1 MADPKNTPKGGHAG
15 SWNGPDTEEGNYEK
29 GKTRDKYRTAIPKQA
44 NQTAQKTQAGD
55 PQRPWHRG
63 NHINPEKTLTDT
75 QHAEPTCNM
84 DERGNNEANPDVGG
98 IPLTQITE
106 QGQQSCYSLEEEE
119 LHELEMQNQDT
130 KDEYNQDLYLEHMKA
145 DRMMQIKNTMEYIVD
160 GEKGQAMLNQPNLS
174 KTLPVLNWGQAG

>member
-1 MADPKNTPKGGHAG
+1 
-15 SWNGPDTEEGNYEK
+15 
-29 GKTRDKYRTAIPKQA
+29 
-44 NQTAQKTQAGD
+44 
-55 PQRPWHRG
+55 
-63 NHINPEKTLTDT
+63 
-75 QHAEPTCNM
+75 M

-130 KDEYNQDLYLEHMKA
+130 KDEYNQDPYLEHMKA
-145 DRMMQIKNTMEYIVD
+145 DWMMQIKNTIEYIVD

-174 KTLPVLNWGQAG
+174 KTLPALNRG